1 MAQAVVART
10 PREPVRGDG
19 GENICASRFAQGRIF
34 FWGGGIY
41 SGWRRK
47 LATGYA
53 CNKPIHSDSNNY
65 IENYLYFLHA
75 VNRC

>member
-10 PREPVRGDG
+10 PSEPVRGDG

-34 FWGGGIY
+34 FGGGGY
-41 SGWRRK
+41 SGCWRRK

-65 IENYLYFLHA
+65 IEIYLYFLRA